1 MNAPGWKMNVKMT
14 FCKNRTMTWAH
25 HTKIKIALAMMAGV
39 MAMIAWYGVV
49 HAQTPAVQPRS
60 VWDGVYTDAQARRG
74 GQVYLSDCSTCH
86 GKQLEGIDDAPA
98 LAGKDFMDSWDGRTL
113 SALLA
118 QMRKMPRDAP
128 GRLSTAEYADTMAYI
143 LSVNKF
149 PAGKTDLPQEAEVLR
164 QIRMEAVKSAPAK
177 PALKK

>member
-86 GKQLEGIDDAPA
+86 GKQLDGIDDAPS
-98 LAGKDFMDSWDGRTL
+98 LAGKDFLDSWDGLTL
-113 SALLA
+113 GALFEK
-118 QMRKMPRDAP
+118 MRKMPRDAP
-128 GRLSTAEYADTMAYI
+128 GSLSRTEYADTLAYI

-149 PAGKTDLPQEAEVLR
+149 PSGQSELPPETELLR
-164 QIRMEAVKSAPAK
+164 QIRLEQAK
-177 PALKK
+177 PAPKK